1 MQQITDF
8 STAMAVLASA
18 AGCGLLM
25 GIERERRKGDGP
37 DRSLAGVRSFT
48 LVSISGATAGLLGD
62 PALVVVGALL
72 VVVLTVVAYARER
85 SSDPGVTTEIALLLA
100 YLIGITSVHDQ
111 MLAAA
116 LAVMATG
123 LLLVREGLHQFVNQW
138 LQPGEVR
145 SGLVLAALALL
156 VYPLAPNRALWQG
169 VLNPQVLVR
178 LVIVLLVI
186 QSLAHV
192 GKRLMQARNAMALSA
207 LASGFVSSTATIASL
222 GMEVRN
228 GQARPRGNASA
239 AVLSCVGTM
248 VQILV
253 VAAAVQPQWVLP
265 LLLPSLAG
273 ACVAAALG
281 WWGGRKRVPLQQVAG
296 ALASPVAGPPRHDSD
311 EEDAHAT
318 LVPNAPMFKLRDA
331 VIIAGLLTGIQ
342 VGVHALTLWQGDA
355 GMLVGTLLASLV
367 DAHAATAAV
376 LVQGLPDS
384 AQAATLKFTL
394 IVAMLVH
401 ACSKTTVALLSG
413 GWRYALAA
421 APGIFAH
428 TLAFAAVL
436 ALQ

>member
-156 VYPLAPNRALWQG
+156 VYPLAPNRPLWEG

-222 GMEVRN
+222 GMEVRA
-228 GQARPRGNASA
+228 GQGVVRLHAAA
-239 AVLSCVGTM
+239 AVLSCTATM

-253 VAAAVQPQWVLP
+253 VAAAVQPQWLRPLWLP
-265 LLLPSLAG
+265 AMAG
-273 ACVAAALG
+273 AAAAAAWG
-281 WWGGRKRVPLQQVAG
+281 WWSGRKRAQGRSPQGTGATATGPGVA
-296 ALASPVAGPPRHDSD
+296 DSD
-311 EEDAHAT
+311 DAAPAPV
-318 LVPNAPMFKLRDA
+318 LPNAPMFKLRDA
-331 VIIAGLLTGIQ
+331 VLIAGLLTGIQ
-342 VGVHALTLWQGDA
+342 GGVHALTLWQGDA

-376 LVQGLPDS
+376 LVQGLPGS
-384 AQAATLKFTL
+384 AEAPAVKFTL
-394 IVAMLVH
+394 MVAMLVH
-401 ACSKTTVALLSG
+401 ACSKCAVALLSG

-421 APGIFAH
+421 APGIVAH
-428 TLAFAAVL
+428 TLAFVGVL